1 MHDQISALT
10 GTHLETHQRS
20 DMETSHI
27 TANQK
32 EQLLNKVL
40 KAHELSL
47 KRKNKKQAKILLS
60 TYQKLQT
67 LKAGQSLS
75 IEDTLQLKRYLK
87 NTVVKKRVNKE
98 K

>member
-1 MHDQISALT
+1 
-10 GTHLETHQRS
+10 
-20 DMETSHI
+20 METSHI

-40 KAHELSL
+40 NAHELSL

-75 IEDTLQLKRYLK
+75 IEDTLQLKRCLK